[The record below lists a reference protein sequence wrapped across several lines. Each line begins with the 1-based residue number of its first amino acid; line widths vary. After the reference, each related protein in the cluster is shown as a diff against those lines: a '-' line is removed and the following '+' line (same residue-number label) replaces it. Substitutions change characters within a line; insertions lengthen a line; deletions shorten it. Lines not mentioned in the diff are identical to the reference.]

1 MPLLFY
7 LPMIIW
13 LGMVEAARD
22 ERVPVKIKV
31 QKYTRLEALTH
42 EQTKRRERSAHR
54 LPLAMSSGRVQD
66 CKHHSE
72 LSR

>member
-22 ERVPVKIKV
+22 ERVPVKSKV
-31 QKYTRLEALTH
+31 QK
-42 EQTKRRERSAHR
+42 
-54 LPLAMSSGRVQD
+54 
-66 CKHHSE
+66 
-72 LSR
+72 